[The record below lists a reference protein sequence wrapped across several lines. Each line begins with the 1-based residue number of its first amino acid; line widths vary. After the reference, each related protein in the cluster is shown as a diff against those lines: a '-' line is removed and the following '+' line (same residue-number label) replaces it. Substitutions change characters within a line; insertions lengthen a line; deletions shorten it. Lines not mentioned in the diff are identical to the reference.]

1 VSVIILGRSVDLVDP
16 TSIKRGNFEGGLGK
30 ASTFVIR
37 STTQTSNRHFH
48 QEVLPLLI
56 RCRSNIMAPALATKR
71 LRKELIQLQNEP
83 PPGIIAEPKES
94 NILTWYYAIRGPPD
108 TPYDGGIYVGKL
120 VFPPEYPMMGPS
132 IMMGTPNGRFQ
143 INTKICMSMSGDFHP
158 ESWNPLWSVATIIQG
173 IQSFMASEELTTGG
187 MKAPE
192 AERQKLAKLSI
203 AYNRKN
209 YPNLFNGDIEAA
221 MKLADKTSQKA
232 EAERATQSTDGVGRG
247 AARRAR
253 RATAKKSHQEEKQ
266 DDEEEENDGDE
277 DEEAATETKTSEEI
291 SPEEIEKRR
300 NRNAK
305 RRAKQKAKKAAAAA
319 AVDED
324 A

>member
-1 VSVIILGRSVDLVDP
+1 
-16 TSIKRGNFEGGLGK
+16 
-30 ASTFVIR
+30 
-37 STTQTSNRHFH
+37 
-48 QEVLPLLI
+48 
-56 RCRSNIMAPALATKR
+56 MAPALATKR

-108 TPYDGGIYVGKL
+108 TPYHGGIYVGKL

-132 IMMGTPNGRFQ
+132 IMMGTPSGRFQ

-158 ESWNPLWSVATIIQG
+158 ESWNPLWSVVTIIQG

-187 MKAPE
+187 MKAPD

-203 AYNRKN
+203 EFNRKN
-209 YPNLFNGDIEAA
+209 FPNLFNGDIEAA
-221 MKLADKTSQKA
+221 MTLADKISGKA
-232 EAERATQSTDGVGRG
+232 SAERAEQPADGEGR
-247 AARRAR
+247 AATRRSR

-266 DDEEEENDGDE
+266 DDEEQDKDGDE
-277 DEEAATETKTSEEI
+277 DEDAATEIKTSEEI

-300 NRNAK
+300 KRNAK
-305 RRAKQKAKKAAAAA
+305 KRAKQKAKKMTTAA
-319 AVDED
+319 AVGGDE
-324 A
+324 